1 MLLKK
6 GMMSLLILVTLVGG
20 SQAIE
25 LRLQHTQDQAW
36 KSSTTVNFTGDLD
49 VSGTERVEGT
59 AKGSV
64 NIGMDQKVLEVS
76 ADKETTIKNSLSGFK
91 ASVDAS
97 MNVGEGTQTYSVN
110 VDDKGGK
117 MVQNGKEETIPAEA
131 IADIQ
136 QRMKSQTWKTRI
148 NPLGGTVG
156 LALESGQMSQEDT
169 QGMQELS
176 ESLTKFLQQS
186 ALLPEKDVQIG
197 DTWDNLLNVKEL
209 TTELSKVNP
218 MLSAFTNLG
227 IDDVKTTNT
236 LREVHNESGSEIAV
250 LGATTK
256 FTWNDGSIPLG
267 PISLS
272 VKSLQINN
280 DSIVELDNTK
290 GFFNRISSVTTIK
303 IEATLNVTMDAA
315 NPQSYDIKTNLEL
328 TTETVNQ

>member
-1 MLLKK
+1 
-6 GMMSLLILVTLVGG
+6 
-20 SQAIE
+20 
-25 LRLQHTQDQAW
+25 
-36 KSSTTVNFTGDLD
+36 
-49 VSGTERVEGT
+49 
-59 AKGSV
+59 
-64 NIGMDQKVLEVS
+64 
-76 ADKETTIKNSLSGFK
+76 
-91 ASVDAS
+91 
-97 MNVGEGTQTYSVN
+97 
-110 VDDKGGK
+110 
-117 MVQNGKEETIPAEA
+117 
-131 IADIQ
+131 
-136 QRMKSQTWKTRI
+136 
-148 NPLGGTVG
+148 
-156 LALESGQMSQEDT
+156 
-169 QGMQELS
+169 MQELS

-315 NPQSYDIKTNLEL
+315 NPQSFDLKTNLEL